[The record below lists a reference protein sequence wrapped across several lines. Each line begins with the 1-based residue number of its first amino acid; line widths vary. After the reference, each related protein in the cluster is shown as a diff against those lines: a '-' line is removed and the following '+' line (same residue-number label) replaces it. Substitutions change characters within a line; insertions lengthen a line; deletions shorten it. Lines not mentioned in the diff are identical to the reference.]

1 MKYLVFLIVEFAV
14 VVAAV
19 VAGCVGWSL
28 WRKGVAYAHLAGF
41 TQDVHFFIRV
51 GLGVAVIVSLI
62 QVCYSLTVRTVEEPD

>member
-1 MKYLVFLIVEFAV
+1 MKYLVFLIVQFAV

-19 VAGCVGWSL
+19 VGGAVAWSL
-28 WRKGVAYAHLAGF
+28 WRKGMTYAHLAGF
-41 TQDVHFFIRV
+41 QDDLHLFIRV

>member
-1 MKYLVFLIVEFAV
+1 MKYLLFLMIEFAV

-19 VAGCVGWSL
+19 VAGCVAWSL
-28 WRKGVAYAHLAGF
+28 WRKGITYAHLAGF
-41 TQDVHFFIRV
+41 SEDMHFFIRC